1 MMSEPLNFDWESV
14 HGQRVTAIEGTNLQ
28 VDHVARSKCD
38 ELALHL
44 EQGVVHV
51 SVSIDTDEVIVR
63 AYPDASAVD
72 RSLEWKNVDTLKEYV
87 GYELGWCWIA
97 RNYLGYADTF
107 MLSFAGIE
115 PEVTLVGMASSLYI
129 YRLTRI

>member
-1 MMSEPLNFDWESV
+1 MSEPLNFDWESV
-14 HGQRVTAIEGTNLQ
+14 HGQRVTAIEGINLR
-28 VDHVARSKCD
+28 VDQVARSKCD

-44 EQGVVHV
+44 EKGVVHV
-51 SVSIDTDEVIVR
+51 SVNVDTDEVIVR
-63 AYPDASAVD
+63 AYPDASALD
-72 RSLEWKNVDTLKEYV
+72 RSLEWKNVDILKEYV

-115 PEVTLVGMASSLYI
+115 PEVALVGMASFLYI

>member
-1 MMSEPLNFDWESV
+1 MSEPLDFDWESV
-14 HGQRVTAIEGTNLQ
+14 QGRRVTAIQGTNLRLDQ
-28 VDHVARSKCD
+28 VATSKCD

-51 SVSIDTDEVIVR
+51 SVNPDTDEVIVR
-63 AYPDASAVD
+63 AYPDASALTHA
-72 RSLEWKNVDTLKEYV
+72 LEWKNIDALKEYV
-87 GYELGWCWIA
+87 SYELGWCWIA

-115 PEVTLVGMASSLYI
+115 PEVALVGIASSLYI

>member
-1 MMSEPLNFDWESV
+1 MSEPLDFDWESV
-14 HGQRVTAIEGTNLQ
+14 HGQRVTAIEATNLQ
-28 VDHVARSKCD
+28 VDHVARSRCD

-51 SVSIDTDEVIVR
+51 SVNIDTDEVIVR
-63 AYPDASAVD
+63 AHPDESALD
-72 RSLEWKNVDTLKEYV
+72 SSLEWKPIDALKEYV

-107 MLSFAGIE
+107 TLSFAGIE
-115 PEVTLVGMASSLYI
+115 PEVALVGMGSSLYI

>member
-1 MMSEPLNFDWESV
+1 MSEPLNFDWESV
-14 HGQRVTAIEGTNLQ
+14 HGQRVTAIKGTKLR
-28 VDHVARSKCD
+28 VDEVARSRCD

-44 EQGVVHV
+44 EHGVVHV
-51 SVSIDTDEVIVR
+51 SVNIDTDEVIVR
-63 AYPDASAVD
+63 AYPDASAFD
-72 RSLEWKNVDTLKEYV
+72 GSLEWKNIDILTEYV

-115 PEVTLVGMASSLYI
+115 PEVTLVGIASSLYI

>member
-1 MMSEPLNFDWESV
+1 M
-14 HGQRVTAIEGTNLQ
+14 
-28 VDHVARSKCD
+28 
-38 ELALHL
+38 
-44 EQGVVHV
+44 VHV
-51 SVSIDTDEVIVR
+51 SVNSDTDEVIVS
-63 AYPDASAVD
+63 AYPDASAID
-72 RSLEWKNVDTLKEYV
+72 SSQEWKNIATLKEYV

-115 PEVTLVGMASSLYI
+115 PEVALVGTASSLYI

>member
-1 MMSEPLNFDWESV
+1 MSEPLDFDWESV
-14 HGQRVTAIEGTNLQ
+14 HGQRVTAIEGTNLR
-28 VDHVARSKCD
+28 VDQVARSRCD

-51 SVSIDTDEVIVR
+51 SVNIDTDEVIVR
-63 AYPDASAVD
+63 AYPDASALD
-72 RSLEWKNVDTLKEYV
+72 SSLEWKNIDTLKEYV
-87 GYELGWCWIA
+87 SYELGWCWIA

>member
-1 MMSEPLNFDWESV
+1 MSEPLNFDWESV
-14 HGQRVTAIEGTNLQ
+14 QGQLVVSIEGANLQ
-28 VDHVARSKCD
+28 LDQVARSRCED
-38 ELALHL
+38 LALRL

-51 SVSIDTDEVIVR
+51 SVNIDTDEVIVR
-63 AYPDASAVD
+63 AYPDASALD
-72 RSLEWKNVDTLKEYV
+72 GSKEWKNIDILKEYV

-115 PEVTLVGMASSLYI
+115 PEVALVAMASSLHV

>member
-1 MMSEPLNFDWESV
+1 MTEPLNFDWESV
-14 HGQRVTAIEGTNLQ
+14 HCQRVTAIEGTNLL
-28 VDHVARSKCD
+28 VDEVARSRCG

-44 EQGVVHV
+44 EQGVVVHV
-51 SVSIDTDEVIVR
+51 SVNVDTDEVIVR
-63 AYPDASAVD
+63 AYPDASALD
-72 RSLEWKNVDTLKEYV
+72 SSLEWKTIDALKEYV

-107 MLSFAGIE
+107 TLSFAGIE

>member
-1 MMSEPLNFDWESV
+1 MSEPLNFDWESV
-14 HGQRVTAIEGTNLQ
+14 HGQRVTAIEGINLR
-28 VDHVARSKCD
+28 VDQVARSRYD

-44 EQGVVHV
+44 EQGVVVHV
-51 SVSIDTDEVIVR
+51 SVNIDTDEVIVR
-63 AYPDASAVD
+63 AYPDTSTLD
-72 RSLEWKNVDTLKEYV
+72 SSLEWKNVDVLKEYV

-107 MLSFAGIE
+107 TLSFAGIE

>member
-1 MMSEPLNFDWESV
+1 MSEPLNFDWESV
-14 HGQRVTAIEGTNLQ
+14 QGQRATAIEGTNLR
-28 VDHVARSKCD
+28 VDEVARSCCD

-51 SVSIDTDEVIVR
+51 SVNIDTDEVIVR
-63 AYPDASAVD
+63 AYPDASALD
-72 RSLEWKNVDTLKEYV
+72 SSLEWKNIDTLKEYV

-115 PEVTLVGMASSLYI
+115 PEVTLVGMASSLHI